1 MSHEWHD
8 DARCLDPQVDPDLFH
23 PAGDMTTMT
32 AAKAEQIDHAKAIC
46 ATCPVWEP
54 CLEEALAERREGVWG
69 GTTEDERRLM
79 RRRAS
84 KRKHDQKRRYVRKAT
99 A

>member
-1 MSHEWHD
+1 MNHEWRD

-32 AAKAEQIDHAKAIC
+32 AAKAEQIEQAKAIC
-46 ATCPVWEP
+46 ARCAVRRP
-54 CLEEALAERREGVWG
+54 CLEEALAERRQGVWG
-69 GTTEDERRLM
+69 GTTEDERHRM

-84 KRKHDQKRRYVRKAT
+84 KRKYDDRRKART
-99 A
+99 

>member
-1 MSHEWHD
+1 MNHEWRD

-32 AAKAEQIDHAKAIC
+32 AAKAEQIQQAKAIC
-46 ATCPVWEP
+46 ARCEVWRP
-54 CLEEALAERREGVWG
+54 CLEDAIRNKSQGIAG

-79 RRRAS
+79 KRRAS
-84 KRKHDQKRRYVRKAT
+84 KRKHDQKRRYVRKAR

>member
-1 MSHEWHD
+1 MNHEWRD

-23 PAGDMTTMT
+23 PAGDTVNPT
-32 AAKAEQIDHAKAIC
+32 ARMAAQLDHAKAIC

-54 CLEEALAERREGVWG
+54 CLDAAIAGKWHGIWG
-69 GTTEDERRLM
+69 GTTEDERHRM

-84 KRKHDQKRRYVRKAT
+84 KRKYDDRRKART
-99 A
+99 

>member
-1 MSHEWHD
+1 VNHEWRD

-23 PAGDMTTMT
+23 PAGEMTTMT

-54 CLEEALAERREGVWG
+54 CLEAAIAGKWQGIAG
-69 GTTEDERRLM
+69 GMTEDERHLM
-79 RRRAS
+79 KRRAS
-84 KRKHDQKRRYVRKAT
+84 KRKHDQKRRYVRKAR

>member
-1 MSHEWHD
+1 
-8 DARCLDPQVDPDLFH
+8 
-23 PAGDMTTMT
+23 MTT
-32 AAKAEQIDHAKAIC
+32 AKAEQIDHAKAIC

-54 CLEEALAERREGVWG
+54 CLEAAIAGKWQGIAG
-69 GTTEDERRLM
+69 GMTEEERRLM

-84 KRKHDQKRRYVRKAT
+84 KRKHDQKRRYVRKAR